1 MITYL
6 LVIMPLTGF
15 IVIRFWVNKKHIQIA
30 FKTWSKMWLHKY
42 SLLLAC
48 DTELLNEHEENETV
62 VIIDDNMRRNTII
75 VDV

>member
-1 MITYL
+1 
-6 LVIMPLTGF
+6 
-15 IVIRFWVNKKHIQIA
+15 
-30 FKTWSKMWLHKY
+30 MWLHKY
-42 SLLLAC
+42 SLLLAG